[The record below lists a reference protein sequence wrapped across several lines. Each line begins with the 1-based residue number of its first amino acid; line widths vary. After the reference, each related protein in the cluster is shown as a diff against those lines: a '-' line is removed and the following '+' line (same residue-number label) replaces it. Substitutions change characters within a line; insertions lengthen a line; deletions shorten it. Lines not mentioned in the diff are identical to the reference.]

1 MNRREFMRQLERLL
15 YDIPDKDREEAL
27 DYYEAYFD
35 DAGEEREDEVIW
47 DLGSP
52 GRVAAEIKASLQPDL
67 DAGEYTDAGYQ
78 DERFEQGEDAK
89 RRPARYRNGREERGR
104 KILLLVLLGILTLP
118 FWGAA
123 LGVLAGVLA
132 GIAGAL
138 VGLFAGT
145 LFGGIGLV
153 FGGIVAMI
161 VAGFQMTM
169 TLPLGLVLFGIGMI
183 LLAIGVL
190 LLLAFGWLVKKAV
203 PAVIRFV
210 VDVFHRLLHRHRKE
224 EER

>member
-35 DAGEEREDEVIW
+35 DAGEEREDEVIR

-52 GRVAAEIKASLQPDL
+52 GRVAAEIKASLWPDS
-67 DAGEYTDAGYQ
+67 DAGEYTDTGYQ

-89 RRPARYRNGREERGR
+89 RRPARYRNGKEERGR

-138 VGLFAGT
+138 IGLFAGT

-153 FGGIVAMI
+153 FGGIAVM
-161 VAGFQMTM
+161 VVSGFQMTM
-169 TLPLGLVLFGIGMI
+169 TLPFGLVLFGIGMI
-183 LLAIGVL
+183 LLAIGIL

-210 VDVFHRLLHRHRKE
+210 VDVFHRLFHRKG